1 MRAMMIHGPDFD
13 GVRLN
18 EVPVPVPG
26 PHEVRIRMRAA
37 TLNYRDLTRVWLF
50 KPGAAPFVL
59 LSCGCGEVEAVGD
72 AVTRF
77 KVGDRVAPT
86 FFPDWLGGPQDNA
99 LLKRNLGNT
108 VPGTASEY
116 MVVGEQAAVHAPA
129 TLGDLEVATLP
140 CAALTA
146 WRSLFCVRATR
157 PGDVVLLLGTGGVSI
172 AALQLAKAA
181 GAVTIITS
189 SSDAKLARA
198 RALGADLTIN
208 YRTTPQWAQRVRELT
223 GGAGAD
229 VVLDVAGGETTAQ
242 AAEALRSGGTMAN
255 IGLVAGERGKSS
267 GRQDIDH
274 PFIRVGSR
282 ADFENMNRAIVA
294 NRIRPVIDE
303 VFELEE
309 LGRAM
314 KVLSEGRVFGK
325 IGIRIR

>member
-1 MRAMMIHGPDFD
+1 MRAMMIHSTDLG
-13 GVRLN
+13 GVKLV
-18 EVPVPVPG
+18 ELPIPVPG

-37 TLNYRDLTRVWLF
+37 TLNYRDLVRIRLF
-50 KPGAAPFVL
+50 KTPYVP
-59 LSCGCGEVEAVGD
+59 LSCGCGEVDVVGD

-86 FFPDWLGGPQDNA
+86 FFPNWLSGPKDDA
-99 LLKRNLGNT
+99 LLERNLGNT

-116 MVVGEQAAVHAPA
+116 MVVGEQAAVHAPE

-146 WRSLFCVRATR
+146 WRSLFSARATR

-181 GAVTIITS
+181 GAVTIVTS

-208 YRTTPQWAQRVRELT
+208 YCTTPQWAQRVRELT

-229 VVLDVAGGETTAQ
+229 VVLDVVGSETTAQ
-242 AAEALRSGGTMAN
+242 AAQALRSGGTLAN
-255 IGLVAGERGKSS
+255 IGVVGGERGNSA
-267 GRQDIDH
+267 GREDIDH

-282 ADFENMNRAIVA
+282 ADFEDMNRAIVA
-294 NRIRPVIDE
+294 NRIRPVVDE
-303 VFELEE
+303 VFELED
-309 LGRAM
+309 LGRALQ
-314 KVLSEGRVFGK
+314 VLSQGTVFGK
-325 IGIRIR
+325 VGIRIR